1 MSANLYLPHQDSRD
15 LRSSQ
20 IISRQT
26 VTQNTVIPA
35 PKVPNGLWQSS
46 FDEKLA
52 AVVGKSLTRQQAA
65 IREIATREPLLT
77 EAVVTAELVHRLL
90 KRAGHL
96 SLERREAIIAQVLV
110 LDPALDR
117 GNVVT
122 KLNQLALNSLPAW
135 VNADFWS
142 REIDPILLV
151 GIENANQEF
160 KAALGRIQTLYPG
173 LLRSQI
179 QQRHACYR
187 AGNRGTPGMPFEGDW
202 PPKADCML
210 RQAVALEVKA
220 EEEAIQRALLRR
232 KDYAV
237 RPDAI
242 KKRLKILRKRLADTR
257 RQNRFPQSTV
267 SESTLPDASS
277 DNHRRRPHKQGKPW
291 DGADLQYLL
300 YHVKHQAVANI
311 AKALG
316 RSYKSVSR
324 KLEDFGL
331 GTAVSRD
338 SLGIYSLRELRQG
351 LHVRHSTLL
360 RWIAEG
366 KLQVAITQKT
376 VKKGHQQHVKEEDLL
391 RFLENHLDEID
402 LKQIHLVGSTPAH
415 PAGST
420 ESTKVDRMAD
430 IQALIDEV
438 LARRVVA
445 EKRHVANA

>member
-1 MSANLYLPHQDSRD
+1 MSANLYLPHQGCRD
-15 LRSSQ
+15 VRSSET
-20 IISRQT
+20 ITPPS
-26 VTQNTVIPA
+26 VTQKTAKPTPDV
-35 PKVPNGLWQSS
+35 GCRLWQTS
-46 FDEKLA
+46 FDDKLA
-52 AVVGKSLTRQQAA
+52 AVVGKSLTIQQAA
-65 IREIATREPLLT
+65 IREIVSREPRLT
-77 EAVVTAELVHRLL
+77 EAVVTAELVHKLL

-117 GNVVT
+117 GDVVT

-142 REIDPILLV
+142 REIDPILLI

-160 KAALGRIQTLYPG
+160 KAALGRIQTLYPA

-187 AGNRGTPGMPFEGDW
+187 SGSRGTPEMPTKADW
-202 PPKADCML
+202 PPKADFML

-220 EEEAIQRALLRR
+220 EEEAIQRALQRR

-242 KKRLKILRKRLADTR
+242 KKRMKTLRKRLADSR
-257 RQNRFPQSTV
+257 RQNRLLQGIVT
-267 SESTLPDASS
+267 ESTLSDASS
-277 DNHRRRPHKQGKPW
+277 DNHRPRAHKHGKPW

-366 KLQVAITQKT
+366 KLQVAITQKP
-376 VKKGHQQHVKEEDLL
+376 VKKGHQQHVKDEDLL
-391 RFLENHLDEID
+391 RFLENHLDELD
-402 LKQIHLVGSTPAH
+402 LKKIHLVGSILAH
-415 PAGST
+415 PVGPT
-420 ESTKVDRMAD
+420 ESTQVDRMAD
-430 IQALIDEV
+430 IQGLIDEV
-438 LARRVVA
+438 LARRAVA

>member
-1 MSANLYLPHQDSRD
+1 M
-15 LRSSQ
+15 RSSKT
-20 IISRQT
+20 ITPPS
-26 VTQNTVIPA
+26 VIQKTAKPT
-35 PKVPNGLWQSS
+35 PNVGCRLWQSS

-52 AVVGKSLTRQQAA
+52 AVVGKSLTIQEAA
-65 IREIATREPLLT
+65 IREIVTREPRLT
-77 EAVVTAELVHRLL
+77 EAVVTAELVHKLL

-110 LDPALDR
+110 LDPALGR
-117 GNVVT
+117 GDVVT
-122 KLNQLALNSLPAW
+122 KLNQLALKSLPAW
-135 VNADFWS
+135 VSADFWS
-142 REIDPILLV
+142 REIDPILLI

-160 KAALGRIQTLYPG
+160 KAALARIQTLYPA

-187 AGNRGTPGMPFEGDW
+187 SGIPRTPEMPTKADW

-220 EEEAIQRALLRR
+220 EEEAIQRALQRR

-242 KKRLKILRKRLADTR
+242 KKRMKILRKRFADAR
-257 RQNRFPQSTV
+257 RQNRLPQGMTD
-267 SESTLPDASS
+267 STLPDARS
-277 DNHRRRPHKQGKPW
+277 DNHRPRARKHGKPW

-300 YHVKHQAVANI
+300 NHVKHQAVANI

-338 SLGIYSLRELRQG
+338 SVGIYSLRELRQG

-366 KLQVAITQKT
+366 KLQVAITQKP
-376 VKKGHQQHVKEEDLL
+376 VKKGHQQHVKDEDLL
-391 RFLENHLDEID
+391 RFLENHLDELD
-402 LKQIHLVGSTPAH
+402 LKKIHMVGSTPGH
-415 PAGST
+415 PAGPT
-420 ESTKVDRMAD
+420 ESTRVDRMAD
-430 IQALIDEV
+430 IHILIDEV
-438 LARRVVA
+438 LARRAEA